1 VSTMLVGRTAIKA
14 QRLRPGESA
23 GFDVLADQF
32 VQVIALHGTQA
43 ASLVAFSKNDPV
55 EKLSASETRGKDRT
69 LFLQRGMSLYSNRQ
83 NPLLELAE
91 DSVSRHDLLLPLDR
105 EFVVGTESPVEPAEG
120 SLAAALRPYGIGSD
134 EIPDPFNIFMHV
146 GFGER
151 GKLEIRESLA
161 EKSDSVLLRA
171 AVDCI
176 VGIVALPARFG
187 GGEASAEPEIMVR
200 VFQ

>member
-1 VSTMLVGRTAIKA
+1 MLVGRTAIKA

-43 ASLVAFSKNDPV
+43 ASLVAFSKADPA
-55 EKLSASETRGKDRT
+55 EKLAVSQTRGTDLT
-69 LFLQRGMSLYSNRQ
+69 LFVQRGMSLYSNRQ
-83 NPLLELAE
+83 NSLLELAE
-91 DSVSRHDLLLPLDR
+91 DSVGRHDLLMPLDPDVAFGKG
-105 EFVVGTESPVEPAEG
+105 EAASPAAG
-120 SLAAALRPYGIGSD
+120 SLAAELSRFGVAADAL
-134 EIPDPFNIFMHV
+134 PDPFNIFMHV
-146 GFGER
+146 GFGDR

-171 AVDCI
+171 VVDCV
-176 VGIVALPARFG
+176 VGIVALPAKFG
-187 GGEASAEPEIMVR
+187 GGEAGAEPEIMVR